1 MNMERVR
8 VKICGITRLADALC
22 ASRVGVDAL
31 GFIFHPKSPRAI
43 DPEAASAIIS
53 QLPPFVD
60 AVGVFVNV
68 EPEKVA
74 AIIRACGLRYA
85 QLHGEETPDYC
96 QELRAAVPGCGL
108 IKALRLGG
116 PGAQAVTPPE
126 PAASSAHIEAFL
138 LDTYSQET
146 HGGTGAAFDWQLVHR
161 LALRKPILLA
171 GGLQPDNVHAALQA
185 SRAYGLD
192 ANSGLEDAPGV
203 KNHALIRRFVQ
214 QVRAWEQRSSG
225 Q

>member
-1 MNMERVR
+1 MSMERVR

-22 ASRVGVDAL
+22 ASRAGVDAL

-68 EPEKVA
+68 EPGKAA

-96 QELRAAVPGCGL
+96 QELRAAVPGCRL

-116 PGAQAVTPPE
+116 PEAQAVTPQK
-126 PAASSAHIEAFL
+126 PAAYSAHIVAFL
-138 LDTYSQET
+138 LDTYSPKA
-146 HGGTGAAFDWQLVHR
+146 HGGTGAVFDWQRIHELG
-161 LALRKPILLA
+161 LRKPVLLA
-171 GGLQPDNVHAALQA
+171 GGLHPGNVHAALQA

-192 ANSGLEDAPGV
+192 ANSGLEDAPGM
-203 KNHALIRRFVQ
+203 KNHALIRCFLQR
-214 QVRAWEQRSSG
+214 VRAWEQRSSG